1 MYPRIFNRR
10 LARLRDFLRVS
21 LTGAILGEG
30 DAEVANI
37 LEFSNGQVVQLEM
50 GAWESGP
57 ESD

>member
-1 MYPRIFNRR
+1 
-10 LARLRDFLRVS
+10 